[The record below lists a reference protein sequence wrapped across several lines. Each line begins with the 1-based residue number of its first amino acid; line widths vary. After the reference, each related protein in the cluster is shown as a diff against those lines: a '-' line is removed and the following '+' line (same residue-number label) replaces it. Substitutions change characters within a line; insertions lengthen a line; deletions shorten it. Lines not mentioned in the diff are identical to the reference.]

1 MNADRRNV
9 CRNIV
14 DDTVQCKKDRHL
26 YQQWKASACHACAVL
41 LVNSLNLHVLTLHG
55 LLIRLSFILLLDR
68 LDLRIHDRHEFC
80 GFLLFD
86 RQRYHQCFHY
96 DRKQNDAQTYVEHA
110 EAARK
115 SEEDVH
121 DIAKDSRDR
130 SQNGTSLRQNH
141 ILPPGFF
148 TGLDHNRLLQTGD
161 IAESACKQDKYLL

>member
-1 MNADRRNV
+1 M
-9 CRNIV
+9 
-14 DDTVQCKKDRHL
+14 
-26 YQQWKASACHACAVL
+26 
-41 LVNSLNLHVLTLHG
+41 LVPLHG

-96 DRKQNDAQTYVEHA
+96 DRKQNDAQTYIKHA
-110 EAARK
+110 EAACK